1 MSSKKKTRRFKNFA
15 KARSRDTLY
24 RIPAGTEII
33 KFVADNETGDIL
45 QSFLHIEGP
54 KEKVFNGGFLIKVGY
69 CDCGCGDE
77 LMLFQFAKNEFAT
90 LVYQVNSEDVLVCSR
105 QEYDALR
112 QAA

>member
-1 MSSKKKTRRFKNFA
+1 MASKKKNRRFKNFA

-24 RIPAGTEII
+24 SIPAGTEII
-33 KFVADNETGDIL
+33 KFLADNVTGEIL
-45 QSFLHIEGP
+45 QSCSHIEGP
-54 KEKVFNGGFLIKVGY
+54 KVKVFNGSFLIKVGY

-105 QEYDALR
+105 REYDALQ